1 MRHTEIKKGRLN
13 IHWLYP
19 KAKSLLLSSLRR
31 KGNDLLA
38 IRGLE
43 QSCVSYSIKVQSY
56 HVNHW
61 QKINKYKWNYW
72 ENIFIGKTDGNIPLL
87 FTERISRE
95 KKLKQKKND
104 YVPFPPTLV
113 FLAPGF
119 FHRGKYKVSSFLYIP
134 ISYIFSYVFPCFF
147 FRIRMWAIGGN
158 PLVSWSYCIHMTAC
172 MAAWLGELSLW
183 GVVVLCC
190 DHREGLSL

>member
-1 MRHTEIKKGRLN
+1 LVFLSSETTNAIPTQSTVHTIFQTTLNNNNHPKHIYIIFHPSQKSLIFKRWGTQKLKKGRLN

-61 QKINKYKWNYW
+61 QKINQYKWKCW

-87 FTERISRE
+87 FTERISRK
-95 KKLKQKKND
+95 KKLKQKKKWLRSISTN
-104 YVPFPPTLV
+104 TW
-113 FLAPGF
+113 FLST
-119 FHRGKYKVSSFLYIP
+119 RFLP
-134 ISYIFSYVFPCFF
+134 SRQV
-147 FRIRMWAIGGN
+147 
-158 PLVSWSYCIHMTAC
+158 
-172 MAAWLGELSLW
+172 
-183 GVVVLCC
+183 
-190 DHREGLSL
+190 

>member
-1 MRHTEIKKGRLN
+1 
-13 IHWLYP
+13 
-19 KAKSLLLSSLRR
+19 LLLSSLRR

-61 QKINKYKWNYW
+61 QKINQYKWKCW

-104 YVPFPPTLV
+104 YVPFPPTLD

-134 ISYIFSYVFPCFF
+134 ISYIFSYRRTCFPVLFEDKDVSY
-147 FRIRMWAIGGN
+147 RRKPIGI
-158 PLVSWSYCIHMTAC
+158 L
-172 MAAWLGELSLW
+172 
-183 GVVVLCC
+183 VVLHSHDSMYGSLVRRTEFMRCC
-190 DHREGLSL
+190 RAVLRSQRRTSALMNRIVLMKMACVETVK